1 MSTFSSI
8 NQASRALSAA
18 QRGMETTGQNI
29 ANANTPG
36 YSRQRVEQSAGV
48 LAQTGQQVQ
57 RNTPGDGVQVTGIA
71 RVADALATATARQDS
86 ATAAEQKTASQ
97 VWAGIETALADTGTS
112 GLSKDLADLSSAWND
127 LANAGD
133 DGLAAARSLVLS
145 RTGSVVSTI
154 RGMDDQLQ
162 SQYTGLTDQAR
173 SVASDVNRAAASV
186 AKLNE
191 AIRNTLAAGGSAN
204 ELLDQREQHLS
215 TLANATGARTV
226 QRDGGVVDVYVGN
239 AALVSGDKSSTLTI
253 GVPAGASIG
262 GELTTTVGGMA
273 ATPAAGTLKGLL
285 DGANT
290 TLVEQKEALDDFA
303 TTFAKGVND
312 AVKQVAGNGDLLS
325 TTDSGGGTGN
335 AARDLALTATATSF
349 ADSAAGTVDRA
360 AAKAAVTGLRT
371 VTTAWR
377 KEVTDIA
384 TSAQSAENRAALA
397 EQVSL
402 KSDAAREAVSGVN
415 LDEEMTNLVAY
426 QHAYS
431 AAARVLSVIDE
442 ALSTLINTVGR

>member
-127 LANAGD
+127 LANAGE

-154 RGMDDQLQ
+154 RGMDEQLQ
-162 SQYTGLTDQAR
+162 SQYTGLTGQAL
-173 SVASDVNRAAASV
+173 SVASDVNQAAASV

-239 AALVSGDKSSTLTI
+239 AALVSGDRSSTLTI
-253 GVPAGASIG
+253 GVPDGASIG
-262 GELTTTVGGMA
+262 KEITVSVGGVP
-273 ATPAAGTLKGLL
+273 ATPVSGTLKGLL

-290 TLVEQKEALDDFA
+290 TLPKQKDALDAFA
-303 TTFAKGVND
+303 TTVATEVNS
-312 AVKQVAGNGDLLS
+312 AVGTVGSVPLLTTEKLPLGRAGAAHNLRL
-325 TTDSGGGTGN
+325 TD
-335 AARDLALTATATSF
+335 TAGSF
-349 ADSAAGTVDRA
+349 KDSSDDTVDRA
-360 AAKAAVTGLRT
+360 AAKAAVNGLRDVAT
-371 VTTAWR
+371 DWR

-431 AAARVLSVIDE
+431 AAARVLTVIDE
-442 ALSTLINTVGR
+442 ALSTLINAVGR

>member
-1 MSTFSSI
+1 MSTFSGI
-8 NQASRALSAA
+8 NQASRALGAA
-18 QRGMETTGQNI
+18 QRGMDVTGQNI

-36 YSRQRVEQSAGV
+36 YSRQRVEQTAGV
-48 LAQTGQQVQ
+48 LNETGSWARANV
-57 RNTPGDGVQVTGIA
+57 PGDGVQVTGIT

-86 ATAAEQKTASQ
+86 ATAAEQKAASQ

-112 GLSKDLADLSSAWND
+112 GLSKGLTDLSSAWND
-127 LANAGD
+127 LARAGE
-133 DGLAAARSLVLS
+133 DGLAAARSLVVS
-145 RTGSVVSTI
+145 RTEAVVSTI
-154 RGMDDQLQ
+154 NGMDDQLQ
-162 SQYTGLTDQAR
+162 AQYTGLTGQAQ
-173 SVASDVNRAAASV
+173 SVAADVNRAAESV
-186 AKLNE
+186 AKLND
-191 AIRNTLAAGGSAN
+191 AIRSTLAAGGSAN

-215 TLANATGARTV
+215 VLADATGARTV

-239 AALVSGDKSSTLTI
+239 AALVSGDKATALTI
-253 GVPAGASIG
+253 RVPDGASIG
-262 GELTTTVGGMA
+262 AELTVTVGGMA

-290 TLVEQKEALDDFA
+290 TLVDQKEALDEFA
-303 TTFAKGVND
+303 TAFATGVNT
-312 AVKQVAGNGDLLS
+312 AVKTVTGNEDLLV
-325 TTDSGGGTGN
+325 TAGEGG
-335 AARDLALTATATSF
+335 AARNLSLADGAADFEDSTA
-349 ADSAAGTVDRA
+349 DTVDRA
-360 AAKAAVTGLRT
+360 AAKAAVNGLRD

-377 KEVTDIA
+377 KEVTGIA